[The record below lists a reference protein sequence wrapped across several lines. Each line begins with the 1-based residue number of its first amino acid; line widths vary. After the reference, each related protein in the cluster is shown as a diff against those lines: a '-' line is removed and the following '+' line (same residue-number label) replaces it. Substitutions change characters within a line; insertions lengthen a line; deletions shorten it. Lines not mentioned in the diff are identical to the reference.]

1 MIIGQDRPDLP
12 QSAGE
17 MLHGRKRM
25 RTHDVQVLL
34 LLDPFV
40 GFGHIGRRA
49 AIDVTRHASVAPMLH
64 VGGTET
70 DTRHGCMPIAR
81 SCSSATA
88 STSAH
93 VKGSGPVF
101 ALFVWSRSCQEQRQ
115 TALPGSH
122 LARIAA
128 APSAAAP
135 GIFIRCS
142 SARPTALGTPPTS
155 GATRSASVLPER

>member
-25 RTHDVQVLL
+25 RTRDAQVLL

-49 AIDVTRHASVAPMLH
+49 AIDVARHASVAPMLH

-93 VKGSGPVF
+93 VKGPDPFLPSSSGP
-101 ALFVWSRSCQEQRQ
+101 
-115 TALPGSH
+115 
-122 LARIAA
+122 AA
-128 APSAAAP
+128 AK
-135 GIFIRCS
+135 S
-142 SARPTALGTPPTS
+142 SAKRLRLDHILHG
-155 GATRSASVLPER
+155 